1 MEKSLVLQKIKE
13 LKLKEAKKEIE
24 YLKKQGENVT
34 SLENKFNKA
43 VKEQKHNIEEKF
55 VILIKK
61 NLKDNNLKEVL
72 KIQKKLHT
80 IGIKTKKLD
89 KIIELANQK
98 LLKIELKEHKEQID
112 EFKEEIRVFLEKNQ
126 YNELMQRTYKFI
138 KSNKWTHENHYDLQL
153 LKEVKRKIIDDKYKD
168 NHKKLKQH
176 TIVTQFEF
184 IKKLFLIDES
194 YPFAQKLLYKY
205 QKKLAK
211 YDSYKKKIIRREALI
226 NLRVIYNQKNYENAI
241 QKAFEFLKT
250 QPNQKRVINFIK
262 KAKRKIQLENYKI
275 SFQKVIKNQKQNS

>member
-1 MEKSLVLQKIKE
+1 MEKSLVLQKIKD
-13 LKLKEAKKEIE
+13 LKLKEAKKDIE
-24 YLKKQGENVT
+24 NLKLKGENVI
-34 SLENKFNKA
+34 SLEKKFNKTI
-43 VKEQKHNIEEKF
+43 KEQKKNIEEKF
-55 VILIKK
+55 LILIKK
-61 NLKDNNLKEVL
+61 NLKDNNLKEIL

-89 KIIELANQK
+89 NIIELANQK

-112 EFKEEIRVFLEKNQ
+112 EFKEEMKTLLDKNQ

-168 NHKKLKQH
+168 NHKKLKKH
-176 TIVTQFEF
+176 TVITQFEF
-184 IKKLFLIDES
+184 IKKLYLIDES

-205 QKKLAK
+205 QQKLAK
-211 YDSYKKKIIRREALI
+211 YDSYKKKIIRREALV
-226 NLRVIYNQKNYENAI
+226 NLRVIFNKKNYETAI
-241 QKAFEFLKT
+241 EKAFEFLRT

-262 KAKRKIQLENYKI
+262 KAKRKIQLRNYKI
-275 SFQKVIKNQKQNS
+275 SFQKIIKNQKQNS